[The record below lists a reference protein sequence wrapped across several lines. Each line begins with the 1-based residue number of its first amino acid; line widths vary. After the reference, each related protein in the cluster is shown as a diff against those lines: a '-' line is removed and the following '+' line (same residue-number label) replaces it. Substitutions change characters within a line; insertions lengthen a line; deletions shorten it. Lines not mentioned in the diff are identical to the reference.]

1 MHIQGNGISIHYQ
14 IDGPENAPT
23 VVLSHSLAAN
33 LEMWDAQMST
43 LLPDFRVLR
52 YDTRGHG
59 QTEAPTGS
67 YTLELLARDLFSL
80 MDGLGIDAA
89 HFVGL
94 SMGGMIGQAAV
105 LENASR
111 FHSISL
117 CDTSSRLP
125 PEALPI
131 WEERI
136 ATAQSEG
143 MAAMVESTIERW
155 CSRAFQERCTT
166 VVDPIRAMIRSTP
179 LDGYCGCSRAIM
191 GLNLTEQIA
200 SITLPA
206 LLMVG
211 RDDPGTPVA
220 AHETIQQQ
228 ITGSELVVIPDA
240 LHFSNIEQREIFNTK
255 LLEFLKRHT

>member
-59 QTEAPTGS
+59 QTQVTTGS

-80 MDGLGIDAA
+80 MDGLAIDAV
-89 HFVGL
+89 HFGGL
-94 SMGGMIGQAAV
+94 SMGGMIGQTAV
-105 LENASR
+105 LEDANR

-117 CDTSSRLP
+117 CDPSSRLP

-143 MAAMVESTIERW
+143 MDAMVESTIERW
-155 CSRAFQERCTT
+155 FSRAFQERCTT

-200 SITLPA
+200 SITLPT
-206 LLMVG
+206 LLMLSLI
-211 RDDPGTPVA
+211 
-220 AHETIQQQ
+220 HI
-228 ITGSELVVIPDA
+228 
-240 LHFSNIEQREIFNTK
+240 
-255 LLEFLKRHT
+255 